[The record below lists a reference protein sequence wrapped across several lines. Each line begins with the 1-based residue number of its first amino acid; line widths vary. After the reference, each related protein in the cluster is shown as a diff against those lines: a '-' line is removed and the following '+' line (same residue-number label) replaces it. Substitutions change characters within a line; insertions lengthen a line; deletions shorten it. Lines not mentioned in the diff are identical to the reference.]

1 MTNKCES
8 AKVRNA
14 LYQAVVEAGH
24 YARTSWSRH
33 RSVDSKSP
41 KDLVTHIDKT
51 NERRIREAVRRA
63 DPAVGFYGEETGG
76 DSSSSRFV
84 IVDPLDATTNYI
96 LGLKLY
102 SVMAAL
108 IEYMRLQYSVITL
121 PEFDE
126 VYVASLGDGATM
138 NNRKIQVSSVDRL
151 SKATIS
157 CNRSNYPDDL
167 MPKGLELIQRL
178 MLNALS
184 WRNFGTAG
192 VEYAWVASGK
202 LDGII
207 TPLAEPVHAAGY
219 LLMQE
224 AGAKV
229 TDHLGNPITLE
240 SKTVVAANPR
250 LHEQLLE
257 LVRGVF

>member
-1 MTNKCES
+1 MTNKCNY
-8 AKVRNA
+8 ALRNA
-14 LYQAVVEAGH
+14 LYRAVVQAGH
-24 YARTSWSRH
+24 HARTSWRRNLST
-33 RSVDSKSP
+33 DLKSP
-41 KDLVTHIDKT
+41 KDLVTQVDKT

-63 DPAVGFYGEETGG
+63 DQTIGFYGEETGG
-76 DSSSSRFV
+76 DRSSPRFV
-84 IVDPLDATTNYI
+84 SVDPLDATTNYI
-96 LGLKLY
+96 LGLPLY

-108 IEYMRLQYSVITL
+108 IEAGAMEYSVTSI
-121 PEFDE
+121 PELSE
-126 VYVASLGDGATM
+126 VYVASLGGGATM
-138 NNRKIQVSSVDRL
+138 NNRKIHVGQVDRL
-151 SKATIS
+151 SAATIS

-167 MPKGLELIQRL
+167 MPKGLEIIERL
-178 MLNALS
+178 MRHALS

-207 TPLAEPVHAAGY
+207 NPLAEPVHAAGY

-229 TDHLGNPITLE
+229 TDHLGDPITLD